1 MKRWLIAAAVL
12 VLIAGALTT
21 YAAAGNGKL
30 NVATPGMVVEIEVRG
45 RVAPV
50 PPNREVPLPAGDYKV
65 KSIKLHA
72 KGVDTK
78 GRPTIWRIEGTK
90 VLGKLATVKVTDGQ
104 TTTVEGGEPITVKTP
119 VGISKKGAVKTVSV
133 GLQYLGKAGES
144 YRPVVYRGRSLV
156 PAPKLQ
162 IVGES
167 GKPVTTASFE
177 YG

>member
-1 MKRWLIAAAVL
+1 MKRWLIAAGVL
-12 VLIAGALTT
+12 VLIGGALRT
-21 YAAAGNGKL
+21 YAATNDGKL

-50 PPNREVPLPAGDYKV
+50 PPNREVPLPAGEYKV
-65 KSIKLHA
+65 KRIKLHA
-72 KGVDTK
+72 KGVDAK

-90 VLGKLATVKVTDGQ
+90 PLGKLATIEVTDGQ

-133 GLQYLGKAGES
+133 GLQFFGKAGEY

-156 PAPKLQ
+156 PAPKIQ

>member
-1 MKRWLIAAAVL
+1 MKRWLIAAGVL
-12 VLIAGALTT
+12 VLIGGALTT
-21 YAAAGNGKL
+21 YAAAGNGIL
-30 NVATPGMVVEIEVRG
+30 NVATPGLVVELDVRG
-45 RVAPV
+45 RVTPV

-65 KSIKLHA
+65 KGVKLHA

-78 GRPTIWRIEGTK
+78 GRPAIWRIEGTTS
-90 VLGKLATVKVTDGQ
+90 LGKLATLQVTDGQ
-104 TTTVEGGEPITVKTP
+104 TTTVEGGEPITLKTP
-119 VGISKKGAVKTVSV
+119 VSISKKGVVKTVSV
-133 GLQYLGKAGES
+133 GLRFFGKAGES

-156 PAPKLQ
+156 PGPKIQ

>member
-1 MKRWLIAAAVL
+1 MKKWLIAAGVL
-12 VLIAGALTT
+12 VLIGGALTT

-30 NVATPGMVVEIEVRG
+30 NVATPGLVVELEVRG
-45 RVAPV
+45 RVTPV

-65 KSIKLHA
+65 KGIKLHA
-72 KGVDTK
+72 KGVDAK
-78 GRPTIWRIEGTK
+78 GKPTIWRIEGTTS
-90 VLGKLATVKVTDGQ
+90 LGKLATLQVTDGQ

-133 GLQYLGKAGES
+133 GLQFLGKAGES
-144 YRPVVYRGRSLV
+144 YRPAVYRGRSLV
-156 PAPKLQ
+156 PAPKIQ

-167 GKPVTTASFE
+167 GKPVSTGSFE